1 MVIMK
6 TCNFLCC
13 IELRWSH
20 SCTKQAEQTIALFV
34 SRFVIAARQVI
45 FRGKQQ
51 VTERFSLSR
60 QKKDKS
66 FSVLNGSPQ
75 HPV

>member
-51 VTERFSLSR
+51 VTVHCQDKKKINPSLY
-60 QKKDKS
+60 
-66 FSVLNGSPQ
+66 
-75 HPV
+75 